1 MIKIGTWLVNPET
14 CTMSRGDE
22 EEKLS
27 PRAMD
32 VLVCLAENA
41 PNVVSMETLLDRFW
55 TAHSSSDHAVHK
67 VLATLRRA
75 FGDKPSDPSYIKT
88 FPKRGYAIIAAVE
101 FLAAAE
107 PQAQEPAATNE
118 QPLHSPARKIEL
130 GLPAIAASVLALLL
144 VIAAFVFDSG
154 TRSLPTDSVKIVAVG
169 PADFVGLEQESRGD
183 YARGDY
189 ISSGLNAGLVSNLSK
204 LTGLRVVKLEQNSSA
219 NALSAAREVGATHLL
234 QSRIVESAEQY
245 SLNLE
250 LLELENGSTIYS
262 EDFQLEPG
270 DLLTT
275 QNQLTDN
282 VVDSLSIY
290 LDDQQRAAMHDWGT
304 ANALA
309 YKHFLK
315 AEFFKEQWNH
325 EDWRQALSHYEKAI
339 ELDPA
344 FVNAYSGL
352 ATAGNYLAVYSPQ
365 AVASEVSELL
375 QDYARKLALERPGH
389 ATVETLKSAAL
400 NSGGQLHELAS
411 IYSSRII
418 QGNAPKYV
426 YAQYGLYLQGA
437 RLYAEAEQFFE
448 LANVEAPYK
457 TSPNQQINFSVASM
471 APWNSVPAWKQR
483 LFEQPRHIGI
493 LGLLIR
499 SQALI
504 GNMEEANYYFQQQ
517 ASVDKQGIRTH
528 LSKIYLSAISGELFT
543 LARAGDSRDEL
554 AAKLN
559 PRFPE
564 LFDEANLEHPDLQ
577 FNNGVMKLIL
587 GDIDAAAEHMRQ
599 LNAIDRRSLGT
610 RLHGIEVMF
619 PDRVLQDPAY
629 HALLEELGFGR
640 SWQQK
645 LMREIREMQPVTGI
659 RLTAQAEQ
667 ALREDRFM
675 SQNTLWDEAQWSL
688 LQSYKNERIAEITEG
703 MPISGSGN
711 PGGASSF

>member
-1 MIKIGTWLVNPET
+1 MIRIGTWLVNPAT
-14 CTMSRGDE
+14 CTMRRGDE

-41 PNVVSMETLLDRFW
+41 PDVVSMETLLDRFW

-75 FGDKPSDPSYIKT
+75 FGDKPSDPSYIKP
-88 FPKRGYAIIAAVE
+88 FPKRGYAIIADVE
-101 FLAAAE
+101 FMAAPE
-107 PQAQEPAATNE
+107 PQAQEATAATE
-118 QPLHSPARKIEL
+118 QALHWQARKIGL
-130 GLPAIAASVLALLL
+130 GPAAIAASFIAALFI
-144 VIAAFVFDSG
+144 VAAFVFDSG
-154 TRSLPTDSVKIVAVG
+154 TRPAQTNSLKIVAVS
-169 PADFVGLEQESRGD
+169 PADFVGQEQQSRGD
-183 YARGDY
+183 YL
-189 ISSGLNAGLVSNLSK
+189 STGLNAGLVSNLSK
-204 LTGLRVVKLEQNSSA
+204 LTGLRIVQLEHSNSD
-219 NALSAAREVGATHLL
+219 NAVSAAREVGASHLL
-234 QSRIVESAEQY
+234 QSRIVESADQY

-250 LLELENGSTIYS
+250 LLELDNGSTIYS

-270 DLLTT
+270 DLLAT
-275 QNQLTDN
+275 QNLLTDN
-282 VVDSLSIY
+282 VVDSLRIY
-290 LDDQQRAAMHDWGT
+290 LDDKQRAAMHDWGT

-325 EDWRQALSHYEKAI
+325 EDWREALSHYEQAI

-352 ATAGNYLAVYSPQ
+352 ATAGNYLAVYSSQ
-365 AVASEVSELL
+365 AVASQVSELL
-375 QDYARKLALERPGH
+375 QEYARKLALERPGH

-426 YAQYGLYLQGA
+426 FAQYGLYLQGA
-437 RLYAEAEQFFE
+437 RLYTEAEQFFE
-448 LANVEAPYK
+448 LARVEAPYK
-457 TSPNQQINFSVASM
+457 TSPNQQLNFSVASL
-471 APWNSVPAWKQR
+471 APWNAVSAWKQR
-483 LFEQPRHIGI
+483 LYEQPRHIGI
-493 LGLLIR
+493 LGLLVQ
-499 SQALI
+499 SLALT
-504 GNMEEANYYFQQQ
+504 GNMDEAEYYFQQQ
-517 ASVDKQGIRTH
+517 ASVDKEGIRTH

-543 LARAGDSRDEL
+543 LARAGDNRDEL
-554 AAKLN
+554 AAKLS

-564 LFDEANLEHPDLQ
+564 LFDEDNLQHPDLQ

-599 LNAIDRRSLGT
+599 LNAIDRRSIVT
-610 RLHGIEVMF
+610 RLHNAEVMF
-619 PDRVLQDPAY
+619 PDRVLQSGDY
-629 HALLEELGFGR
+629 HELLEELGFGR

-645 LMREIREMQPVTGI
+645 LMREIKEMQPVTGI

-675 SQNTLWDEAQWSL
+675 SYNTLWDEAQWSL
-688 LQSYKNERIAEITEG
+688 LRSYKNERIADIDED
-703 MPISGSGN
+703 MKFLGSGN
-711 PGGASSF
+711 LNGARSF

>member
-1 MIKIGTWLVNPET
+1 MR
-14 CTMSRGDE
+14 RGDE

-41 PNVVSMETLLDRFW
+41 PDVVSMETLLDRFW

-88 FPKRGYAIIAAVE
+88 FPKRGYAIIADVE
-101 FLAAAE
+101 FMAAPE
-107 PQAQEPAATNE
+107 PQAQEATAATE
-118 QPLHSPARKIEL
+118 QALHWQARKIGL
-130 GLPAIAASVLALLL
+130 GPAAIAASFIAALFI
-144 VIAAFVFDSG
+144 VAAFVFDSG
-154 TRSLPTDSVKIVAVG
+154 TRPAQTNSLKIVAVS
-169 PADFVGLEQESRGD
+169 PADFVGQEQQSRGD
-183 YARGDY
+183 YL
-189 ISSGLNAGLVSNLSK
+189 STGLNAGLVSNLSK
-204 LTGLRVVKLEQNSSA
+204 LTGLRIVQLEHSNSD
-219 NALSAAREVGATHLL
+219 NAVSAAREVGASHLL
-234 QSRIVESAEQY
+234 QSRIVESADQY

-250 LLELENGSTIYS
+250 LLELDNGSTIYS

-270 DLLTT
+270 DLLAT
-275 QNQLTDN
+275 QNLLTDN
-282 VVDSLSIY
+282 VVDSLRIY
-290 LDDQQRAAMHDWGT
+290 LDDKQRAAMHDWGT

-325 EDWRQALSHYEKAI
+325 EDWREALSHYEQAI

-352 ATAGNYLAVYSPQ
+352 ATAGNYLAVYSSQ
-365 AVASEVSELL
+365 AVASQVSELL
-375 QDYARKLALERPGH
+375 QEYARKLALERPGH

-426 YAQYGLYLQGA
+426 FAQYGLYLQGA
-437 RLYAEAEQFFE
+437 RLYTEAEQFFE
-448 LANVEAPYK
+448 LARVEAPYK
-457 TSPNQQINFSVASM
+457 TSPNQQLNFSVASL
-471 APWNSVPAWKQR
+471 APWNAVSAWKQR
-483 LFEQPRHIGI
+483 LYEQPRHIGI
-493 LGLLIR
+493 LGLLVQ
-499 SQALI
+499 SLALT
-504 GNMEEANYYFQQQ
+504 GNMDEAEYYFQQQ
-517 ASVDKQGIRTH
+517 ASVDKEGIRTH

-543 LARAGDSRDEL
+543 LARAGDNRDEL
-554 AAKLN
+554 AAKLS

-564 LFDEANLEHPDLQ
+564 LFDEDNLQHPDLQ

-599 LNAIDRRSLGT
+599 LNAIDRRSIVT
-610 RLHGIEVMF
+610 RLHNAEVMF
-619 PDRVLQDPAY
+619 PDRVLQSGDY
-629 HALLEELGFGR
+629 HELLEELGFGR

-645 LMREIREMQPVTGI
+645 LMREIKEMQPVTGI

-675 SQNTLWDEAQWSL
+675 SYNTLWDEAQWSL
-688 LQSYKNERIAEITEG
+688 LRSYKNERIADIDED
-703 MPISGSGN
+703 MKFLGSGN
-711 PGGASSF
+711 LNGARSF

>member
-1 MIKIGTWLVNPET
+1 MIRIGTWLVNPAT
-14 CTMSRGDE
+14 CTMRRGDE

-41 PNVVSMETLLDRFW
+41 PDVVSMETLLDRFW

-88 FPKRGYAIIAAVE
+88 FPKRGYAIIADVE
-101 FLAAAE
+101 FMAAPE
-107 PQAQEPAATNE
+107 PQAQEATAATE
-118 QPLHSPARKIEL
+118 QALHWQARKIGL
-130 GLPAIAASVLALLL
+130 GPAAIAASFIAALFI
-144 VIAAFVFDSG
+144 VAAFVFDSG
-154 TRSLPTDSVKIVAVG
+154 TRPAQTNSLKIVAVS
-169 PADFVGLEQESRGD
+169 PADFVGQEQQSRGD
-183 YARGDY
+183 YL
-189 ISSGLNAGLVSNLSK
+189 STGLNAGLVSNLSK
-204 LTGLRVVKLEQNSSA
+204 LTGLRIVQLEHSNSD
-219 NALSAAREVGATHLL
+219 NAVSAAREVGASHLL
-234 QSRIVESAEQY
+234 QSRIVESADQY

-250 LLELENGSTIYS
+250 LLELDNGSTIYS

-270 DLLTT
+270 DLLAT
-275 QNQLTDN
+275 QNLLTDN
-282 VVDSLSIY
+282 VVDSLRIY
-290 LDDQQRAAMHDWGT
+290 LDDKQRAAMHDWGT

-325 EDWRQALSHYEKAI
+325 EDWREALSHYEQAI

-352 ATAGNYLAVYSPQ
+352 ATAGNYLAVYSSQ
-365 AVASEVSELL
+365 AVASQVSELL
-375 QDYARKLALERPGH
+375 QEYARKLALERPGH

-426 YAQYGLYLQGA
+426 FAQYGLYLQGA
-437 RLYAEAEQFFE
+437 RLYTEAEQFFE
-448 LANVEAPYK
+448 LARVEAPYK
-457 TSPNQQINFSVASM
+457 TSPNQQLNFSVASL
-471 APWNSVPAWKQR
+471 APWNAVSAWKQR
-483 LFEQPRHIGI
+483 LYEQPRHIGI
-493 LGLLIR
+493 LGLLVQ
-499 SQALI
+499 SLALT
-504 GNMEEANYYFQQQ
+504 GNMDEAEYYFQQQ
-517 ASVDKQGIRTH
+517 ASVDKEGIRTH

-543 LARAGDSRDEL
+543 LARAGDNRDEL
-554 AAKLN
+554 AAKLS

-564 LFDEANLEHPDLQ
+564 LFDEDNLQHPDLQ

-599 LNAIDRRSLGT
+599 LNAIDRRSIVT
-610 RLHGIEVMF
+610 RLHNAEVMF
-619 PDRVLQDPAY
+619 PDRVLQSGDY
-629 HALLEELGFGR
+629 HELLEELGFGR

-645 LMREIREMQPVTGI
+645 LMREIKEMQPVTGI

-675 SQNTLWDEAQWSL
+675 SYNTLWDEAQWSL
-688 LQSYKNERIAEITEG
+688 LRSYKNERIADIDED
-703 MPISGSGN
+703 MKFLGSGN
-711 PGGASSF
+711 LNGARSF